1 MAWSGT
7 SSSCIDAIIFGAES
21 YNPLICITSATLHA
35 EKVIFENRH
44 ESIAENRY
52 A

>member
-7 SSSCIDAIIFGAES
+7 SYSCTDAITFGAES

-35 EKVIFENRH
+35 EKLISENRH
-44 ESIAENRY
+44 ESIAKNR
-52 A
+52 